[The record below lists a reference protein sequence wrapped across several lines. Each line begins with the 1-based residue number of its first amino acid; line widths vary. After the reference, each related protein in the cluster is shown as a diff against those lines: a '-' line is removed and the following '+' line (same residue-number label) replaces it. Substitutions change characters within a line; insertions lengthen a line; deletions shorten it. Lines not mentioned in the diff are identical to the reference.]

1 MTTLMTNTLYALVRK
16 GFTVHHTATLAEAT
30 ALVVKL
36 IPEGASVGF
45 GGSVTVREMGL
56 YDEMKKTG
64 RHPHWHWM
72 NDEPKP
78 DVFALA
84 GSSDVYLMSSNAIT
98 EDGCLINIDGTGN
111 RVGALIAGPRQV
123 IIIAGANKLVPGG
136 IPQGIA
142 RVKTVACPQNARR
155 LGLDTPCAA
164 LSKCDAAS
172 CTRSM
177 CNVTSI
183 IERPVGG
190 HKITIVLVDE
200 EAGY

>member
-1 MTTLMTNTLYALVRK
+1 MNTLMANAIFALTQK
-16 GFTVHHTATLAEAT
+16 GFPVHHARTIEDAKAIVL
-30 ALVVKL
+30 KM

-56 YDEMKKTG
+56 YETLKDTG
-64 RHPHWHWM
+64 RSVHWHWK

-78 DVFALA
+78 GVFTNAA
-84 GSSDVYLMSSNAIT
+84 AADVYLTSSNAIT
-98 EDGCLINIDGTGN
+98 ADGCLVNIDGTGN
-111 RVGALIAGPRQV
+111 RVGAMIAGPKEV
-123 IIIAGANKLVPGG
+123 IVIAGSNKLVAGG
-136 IPQGIA
+136 IPQALA
-142 RVKTVACPQNARR
+142 RIKTVACPLNAQR
-155 LGLDTPCAA
+155 LALNTPCG
-164 LSKCDAAS
+164 LQGKCDAAN
-172 CTRSM
+172 CEKGM